1 MAVPLTN
8 GTATPGDLG
17 RDEYERMLDGYAQ
30 RFLSMS
36 LSEFLRRLD
45 DDDLPDTF
53 AVADLKTMTGA
64 AAAGT

>member
-1 MAVPLTN
+1 
-8 GTATPGDLG
+8 
-17 RDEYERMLDGYAQ
+17 MLDGYAH
-30 RFLSMS
+30 RFLAMS